1 MRKILHAGEVAA
13 RHAVTSPG
21 AFETAADPYLFDRG
35 GRSLKHVT
43 ANVDNARVRNHR
55 STNRARIGPD
65 FDSVLRAAQSGA
77 PWALER
83 LYQAFSPAVLGYLRV
98 QGAADPEDLSNEVF
112 LGVLQRIG
120 AFAGDE
126 DRFRSWLFTIAHSRL
141 IDDRRRTSRR
151 PQIVHDAADVPVER
165 PGGDAEEDALVRLSS
180 RRVQALCEA
189 LVPDQRDVLL
199 LRLMAGL
206 TVEAIAESLG
216 KSEGAVKALQR
227 RGLANLRKILDQDPV
242 TL

>member
-1 MRKILHAGEVAA
+1 MTG
-13 RHAVTSPG
+13 
-21 AFETAADPYLFDRG
+21 
-35 GRSLKHVT
+35 
-43 ANVDNARVRNHR
+43 NVDNARVSRHR
-55 STNRARIGPD
+55 SRNRARVGPE
-65 FDSVLRAAQSGA
+65 FDSVLCAAQSGA

-83 LYQAFSPAVLGYLRV
+83 LYQVFSPSVLGYLRV

-112 LGVLQRIG
+112 LGVFQRIG

-126 DRFRSWLFTIAHSRL
+126 DKFRSWVFTIAHSRL

-151 PQIVHDAADVPVER
+151 PQLVQESNDVPVDG
-165 PGGDAEEDALVRLSS
+165 PGGDAEQDALARLSS
-180 RRVQALCEA
+180 QRVQALCEE

-199 LRLMAGL
+199 LRIMAGL

-227 RGLANLRKILDQDPV
+227 RGLANLRKILEGDPV
-242 TL
+242 SL

>member
-1 MRKILHAGEVAA
+1 MTG
-13 RHAVTSPG
+13 
-21 AFETAADPYLFDRG
+21 
-35 GRSLKHVT
+35 
-43 ANVDNARVRNHR
+43 NVDNARVNGHR

-65 FDSVLRAAQSGA
+65 FDLVLQAAQSGA

-83 LYQAFSPAVLGYLRV
+83 LYQVVSPAVLGYLRI
-98 QGAADPEDLSNEVF
+98 QGAADPEDLANEVF
-112 LGVLQRIG
+112 LGVFQRIG

-126 DRFRSWLFTIAHSRL
+126 DRFRSWVFTIAHSRL

-151 PQIVHDAADVPVER
+151 PQTVPDAAVLPAEH
-165 PGGDAEEDALVRLSS
+165 PGGNAEEEALARLSS
-180 RRVQALCEA
+180 RRVQALCEE

-227 RGLANLRKILDQDPV
+227 RGLANLRKVLERDPV

>member
-1 MRKILHAGEVAA
+1 MLSLHPSLLK
-13 RHAVTSPG
+13 RRW
-21 AFETAADPYLFDRG
+21 DPYLFDRRR
-35 GRSLKHVT
+35 RSLKHVT
-43 ANVDNARVRNHR
+43 GNVDNGQVSRHR

-65 FDSVLRAAQSGA
+65 FDSVLRAAQAGA

-83 LYQAFSPAVLGYLRV
+83 LYQVFSPAVLGYLRI
-98 QGAADPEDLSNEVF
+98 QGAADPEALANEVC
-112 LGVLQRIG
+112 LGVFQRIG
-120 AFAGDE
+120 TFAGDE
-126 DRFRSWLFTIAHSRL
+126 DRFRSWVFTIAHSRL

-151 PQIVHDAADVPVER
+151 PQTVPDATALPAEG
-165 PGGDAEEDALVRLSS
+165 PGGNAEEDALARLSS
-180 RRVQALCEA
+180 RRVRSLCEE

-206 TVEAIAESLG
+206 TVDAIAESLG

-227 RGLANLRKILDQDPV
+227 RGLANLRKVLEHDPV

>member
-1 MRKILHAGEVAA
+1 MTG
-13 RHAVTSPG
+13 
-21 AFETAADPYLFDRG
+21 
-35 GRSLKHVT
+35 
-43 ANVDNARVRNHR
+43 NVDNARVSRHR
-55 STNRARIGPD
+55 STGRARIGPD

-83 LYQAFSPAVLGYLRV
+83 LYQVFSPAVLGYVRV

-112 LGVLQRIG
+112 LGVFQRIG

-126 DRFRSWLFTIAHSRL
+126 DRFRSWVFTIAHSRL

-151 PQIVHDAADVPVER
+151 PQTVQDATDVPVER
-165 PGGDAEEDALVRLSS
+165 LGGDAEQDALERLSS
-180 RRVQALCEA
+180 RRVQALCEE

-216 KSEGAVKALQR
+216 KSEGAIKALQR
-227 RGLANLRKILDQDPV
+227 RGLANLRKILEPDPV
-242 TL
+242 SL

>member
-1 MRKILHAGEVAA
+1 MTG
-13 RHAVTSPG
+13 
-21 AFETAADPYLFDRG
+21 
-35 GRSLKHVT
+35 
-43 ANVDNARVRNHR
+43 NVDNARVNSHR

-83 LYQAFSPAVLGYLRV
+83 LYQVFSPAVLGYLRI

-112 LGVLQRIG
+112 LGVFQRIG

-126 DRFRSWLFTIAHSRL
+126 DRFRSWVFTIAHSRL
-141 IDDRRRTSRR
+141 IDDRRRASRR
-151 PQIVHDAADVPVER
+151 PQTVQDATEFPVDR
-165 PGGDAEEDALVRLSS
+165 PGGDAEADALARLSS
-180 RRVQALCEA
+180 RRVQALCEE
-189 LVPDQRDVLL
+189 LVADQRDVLL

-227 RGLANLRKILDQDPV
+227 RGLANLRKVLERDPV
-242 TL
+242 SL

>member
-1 MRKILHAGEVAA
+1 MTG
-13 RHAVTSPG
+13 
-21 AFETAADPYLFDRG
+21 
-35 GRSLKHVT
+35 
-43 ANVDNARVRNHR
+43 NVDNARVNSHR

-83 LYQAFSPAVLGYLRV
+83 LYQVFSPAVLGYLRI

-112 LGVLQRIG
+112 LGVFQRIG

-126 DRFRSWLFTIAHSRL
+126 DRFRSWVFTIAHSRL
-141 IDDRRRTSRR
+141 IDDRRRASRR
-151 PQIVHDAADVPVER
+151 PHTVQDATEFPVDR
-165 PGGDAEEDALVRLSS
+165 PGGDAEADALARLSS
-180 RRVQALCEA
+180 RRVQALCEE
-189 LVPDQRDVLL
+189 LVADQRDVLL

-227 RGLANLRKILDQDPV
+227 RGLANLRKVLERDPV
-242 TL
+242 SL

>member
-1 MRKILHAGEVAA
+1 MTG
-13 RHAVTSPG
+13 
-21 AFETAADPYLFDRG
+21 
-35 GRSLKHVT
+35 
-43 ANVDNARVRNHR
+43 NVDNARVNRHR

-83 LYQAFSPAVLGYLRV
+83 LYQVLSPAVLGYLRI
-98 QGAADPEDLSNEVF
+98 QGAADPEDLANEVF
-112 LGVLQRIG
+112 LGVFQRIG

-126 DRFRSWLFTIAHSRL
+126 DRFRSWVFTIAHSRL

-151 PQIVHDAADVPVER
+151 PQTVLDAAAVPAER
-165 PGGDAEEDALVRLSS
+165 PGGNAEEDALARLSS
-180 RRVQALCEA
+180 RRVQALCEE

-227 RGLANLRKILDQDPV
+227 RGLANLRKVLERDPV

>member
-1 MRKILHAGEVAA
+1 MTG
-13 RHAVTSPG
+13 
-21 AFETAADPYLFDRG
+21 
-35 GRSLKHVT
+35 
-43 ANVDNARVRNHR
+43 NVDNGRVSRHR
-55 STNRARIGPD
+55 STNRARIGLD

-83 LYQAFSPAVLGYLRV
+83 LYQVLSPAVLGYLRI
-98 QGAADPEDLSNEVF
+98 QGATDPEDLANEVF
-112 LGVLQRIG
+112 LGVFQRIG

-126 DRFRSWLFTIAHSRL
+126 DKFRSWVFTIAHSRL

-151 PQIVHDAADVPVER
+151 PRLVQNATEFAVDR
-165 PGGDAEEDALVRLSS
+165 PGGDAEQDALVRLSS
-180 RRVQALCEA
+180 QRVQALCEE
-189 LVPDQRDVLL
+189 LVADQRDVLL

-227 RGLANLRKILDQDPV
+227 RGLANLRKILEGDPV
-242 TL
+242 SL